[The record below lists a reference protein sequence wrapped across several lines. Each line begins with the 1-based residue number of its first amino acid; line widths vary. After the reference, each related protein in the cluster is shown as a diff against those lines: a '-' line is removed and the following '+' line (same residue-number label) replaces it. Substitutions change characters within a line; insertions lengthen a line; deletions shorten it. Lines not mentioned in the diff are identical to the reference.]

1 MLTLTEHPG
10 MVESREKDKE
20 AVVRPW
26 AQVMERTTHH
36 LRWLYEAE
44 WGKKQR

>member
-1 MLTLTEHPG
+1 

-26 AQVMERTTHH
+26 AQVMGITLTTSGG
-36 LRWLYEAE
+36 LIGLDG
-44 WGKKQR
+44 GKKQR